1 MPLMNIT
8 KETGGMVPDPKPEK
22 LSKNNNL
29 LTRIISALVMMPIV
43 VYIILNGG
51 IAYFLLISLITVL
64 ILYEWNG
71 ICENKPLS
79 WLFIIQ
85 AFCSLLL
92 LYQVNDSSPYIY
104 YSIASSLISIAAISL
119 LLKAKMNW
127 AIIGFLYAIIPSL
140 CFLII
145 QQNYGGTM
153 VLWMMLVI
161 WAMDTGGYFAG
172 KNIGGPK
179 MSPKISP
186 NKTWSGLAGGTL
198 LAIITGAVYGAFLK
212 ESNVLLFGDAT
223 ILLILSGLFAIL
235 SQIGDL
241 AESAVKRKFSVKD
254 SGAIIPGH
262 GGIMDRVDGVLF
274 VAPGVVIVIYMIY
287 G

>member
-1 MPLMNIT
+1 
-8 KETGGMVPDPKPEK
+8 MVMLPV
-22 LSKNNNL
+22 
-29 LTRIISALVMMPIV
+29 AVF
-43 VYIILNGG
+43 IILNGG
-51 IAYFLLISLITVL
+51 MAYFLLISLITVL

-79 WLFIIQ
+79 TLFFIQ
-85 AFCSLLL
+85 AFCGLLL
-92 LYQVNDSSPYIY
+92 LYQVSGSSPYVY
-104 YSIASSLISIAAISL
+104 YSIASSLISIAAISY
-119 LLKAKMNW
+119 LLKAKMSW
-127 AIIGFLYAIIPSL
+127 ALIGFLYAAVPSICFII
-140 CFLII
+140 IH
-145 QQNYGGTM
+145 QNYGGAV

-198 LAIITGAVYGAFLK
+198 LAILAGAIYGEFMK
-212 ESNVLLFGDAT
+212 DSNVPLFGDAT

-241 AESAVKRKFSVKD
+241 AESAVKRKFAVKD

-274 VAPGVVIVIYMIY
+274 VAPAVVIVIYMLY